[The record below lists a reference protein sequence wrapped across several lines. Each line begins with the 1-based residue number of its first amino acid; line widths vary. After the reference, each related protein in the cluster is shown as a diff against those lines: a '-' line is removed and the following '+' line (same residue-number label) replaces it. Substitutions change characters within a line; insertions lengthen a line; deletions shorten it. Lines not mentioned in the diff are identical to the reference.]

1 MHNYHIAAGAIQQS
15 GENLSRIGR
24 AILAKDTL
32 VGDSADNLYSGIA
45 GDLTKYL
52 VEAGVVGRY

>member
-1 MHNYHIAAGAIQQS
+1 
-15 GENLSRIGR
+15 
-24 AILAKDTL
+24 LAKDTL